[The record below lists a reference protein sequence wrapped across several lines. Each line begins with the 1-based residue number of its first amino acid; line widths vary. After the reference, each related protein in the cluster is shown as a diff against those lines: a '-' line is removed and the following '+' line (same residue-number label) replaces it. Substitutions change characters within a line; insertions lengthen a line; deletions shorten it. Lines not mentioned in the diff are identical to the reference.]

1 MKRAP
6 TQYETACLNLLIES
20 TQDFGVEARFPAEW
34 ATRVLSK
41 DCVTQDDE
49 DFVDMVKSNIEMS
62 NMKSVVYTSIPGVPS
77 YIAKSS
83 VNLHNFCRDNASK
96 RKEEQLGLYSQV
108 INMAWKKYEE
118 VSGLATGKPF
128 SGFGQYS
135 KSYKAVVGIDT
146 EVVTPSHLLSFL
158 RWFCDEFCEDPAVAM
173 RFDIVVK
180 RSFGGEMLVEL
191 LLDAEFHGFIQIVD
205 EFDPKTTRALQFLS
219 R

>member
-6 TQYETACLNLLIES
+6 THYETACLDLLIES
-20 TQDFGVEARFPAEW
+20 TQDFGAEARFPGEW
-34 ATRVLSK
+34 ATRIVATDS
-41 DCVTQDDE
+41 VTHDDE

-62 NMKSVVYTSIPGVPS
+62 DMKSVVYTSIPGVPS
-77 YIAKSS
+77 YMDKSS
-83 VNLHNFCRDNASK
+83 VNLHNFCRDNAAK
-96 RKEEQLGLYSQV
+96 PKEEQLGLYTQV
-108 INMAWKKYEE
+108 IKMAWKKYEE
-118 VSGLATGKPF
+118 VSGLAAGKPF

-146 EVVTPSHLLSFL
+146 EFVSPSQLLSFL

-191 LLDAEFHGFIQIVD
+191 LLDEDFHGFIQIVD
-205 EFDPKTTRALQFLS
+205 EFDPKKTRALQFLS
-219 R
+219 S